1 MVHIAQL
8 LQLILL
14 LYYFALQLCHLLN
27 LFLVDLELSG
37 CDPRIMHGLIHLGNL
52 FRQA

>member
-8 LQLILL
+8 LQLLL
-14 LYYFALQLCHLLN
+14 LLQYLALQLCHLLN
-27 LFLVDLELSG
+27 LFLVDLKLSG